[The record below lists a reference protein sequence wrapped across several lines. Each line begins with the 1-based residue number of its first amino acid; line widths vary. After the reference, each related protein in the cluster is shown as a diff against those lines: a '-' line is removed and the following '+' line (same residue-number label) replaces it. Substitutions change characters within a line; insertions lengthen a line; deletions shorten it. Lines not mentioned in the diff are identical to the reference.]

1 MTKQSLSNYFSLN
14 RRYSRSINL
23 ERDFEIPNAV
33 LGYVLTERAMDAFRR
48 IFSSIVNSHT
58 PEGEHKSANR
68 AWTLTGVYGTG
79 KSAFAHYLTS
89 LSAPADSLMRR
100 HALDT
105 AQVSLGK
112 RSQAYRELEST
123 LPEKGFFRAVA
134 VGQREPMRYTIIRAL
149 AQGAEVFWSK
159 GRKPDIIRQLTDWAT
174 EIETDHKTEVTNA
187 QTLDAV
193 KKVAEAA
200 KTDVLLII
208 DELGKNLEFA
218 AHNPEGDDLYLLQ
231 QLAELPRKSKFQVY
245 VVGLLHQSFAEYS
258 QRLASSEKSE
268 WAKIQGR
275 FEDIPFTESTE
286 QMTRLIGQAID
297 RRDLGKYE
305 IDIQTQAQEWRD
317 ILKSATDLPEISPSV
332 LDKAYPL
339 HPIAAL
345 VLPMLC
351 VRYAQNDRSLFTFL
365 TSSEPYAFTQFL
377 EAEMLCGNEIPTLK
391 IHQIYDYFVESVGS
405 GMGSRPNLQR
415 WIEIQG
421 LIADARHLDE
431 DTQLVLKTIG
441 ILNLIT
447 STGAFRATRTLV
459 KLALMGR
466 VGEKKRQQHW
476 DQVIES
482 LLTKGLI
489 THRKQL
495 DELRIWEGSDFD
507 VEKQISDQIET
518 NRSPLAGILTL
529 VSPLKPLIAQ
539 RHSYRTGTLR
549 YFERQ
554 YLETPEQLES
564 LLCKEGN
571 GDGLI
576 GYWLNQE
583 EPKKIP
589 TLTVDG
595 KPFILLTGANFNVL
609 KARAQDFAALKKIQ
623 SSATQLQNDGV
634 ARREVRHRL
643 VQAKRLLDESL
654 SQTFR
659 FTGGQTV
666 CWIQGKQQLIHHTT
680 DFNAELSK
688 VCDRVYSKTPILWN
702 ELINRRELTSQGAKA
717 RRELIE
723 AMLDR
728 SSQARLGLEGYGPEV
743 AMYYSV
749 LEETNIHRL
758 DGDEWNFQP
767 PSKKSGIQSLW
778 QAIEDFY
785 LASTDKIQTLDL
797 LYQRL
802 EAPPYGVKRGV
813 IPVLLTAVLAYHCDD
828 VSIYKDGTFIPVLS
842 SEHFELLVKD
852 PSRYGIKYVEVTGLR
867 AQVFRELELA
877 LRGANV
883 PVTKAQSQVRN
894 ATLLSV
900 VKPLFNFVKRLPPYT
915 IKTKSLGKEA
925 QAVLKTLKDA
935 QEPDHLIFK
944 LLPEAC
950 GLPAVSFTQSADLSA
965 AKVLR
970 KKLVQSLQE
979 IQNAYDKLLSEC
991 QAFLYSAFGVR
1002 EEQKLREDLRVRSG
1016 HLVGQCVDPLLKRF
1030 TLAAVEGATSDREW
1044 TEALVMI
1051 VADKPAESWSDEDA
1065 TAFQIKLSDLAR
1077 RFKNLEALRSE
1088 AAASNYGGFEARRVT
1103 ITRSNGQEMHRMVW
1117 LDHEQEDKATAA
1129 LQEFQEKLDLYD
1141 DPQFRQV
1148 LVAMLAERNLG
1159 VESQNGVAQ
1168 LPTSTKSRK
1177 NGEKGSQTHS
1187 RTVGREG

>member
-1 MTKQSLSNYFSLN
+1 MTKQSLSKHFSVN

-23 ERDFEIPNAV
+23 ERDFELPSAV
-33 LGYVLTERAMDAFRR
+33 LGYILTERAMDAFRR
-48 IFSSIVNSHT
+48 IFGSIVNSHT
-58 PEGEHKSANR
+58 TEGERKSATR

-89 LSAPADSLMRR
+89 LSAPANNPMRH

-105 AQVSLGK
+105 AKASLGK
-112 RSQAYRELEST
+112 RSKEYQELEAA
-123 LPEKGFFRAVA
+123 LPEEGFFRAVA
-134 VGQREPMRYTIIRAL
+134 VGQREPLRYTIIRAL
-149 AQGAEVFWSK
+149 DRGAEVFWSK
-159 GRKPDIIRQLTDWAT
+159 GRKPDITRQLTDWAT
-174 EIETDHKTEVTNA
+174 EIETDHKTDITNA
-187 QTLDAV
+187 QVLDAV

-200 KTDVLLII
+200 KTDMLLII

-218 AHNPEGDDLYLLQ
+218 AHNPGGDDLYLLQ
-231 QLAELPRKSKFQVY
+231 QLAELPRKSEFQVY
-245 VVGLLHQSFAEYS
+245 VIGLLHQSFAEYS

-297 RRDLGKYE
+297 RNELGKYE
-305 IDIQTQAQEWRD
+305 FVIQTQAEEWSN
-317 ILKSATDLPEISPSV
+317 ILKSVTDLPEISPSV
-332 LDKAYPL
+332 LATAYPL

-377 EAEMLCGNEIPTLK
+377 EAETLHGDEIPTLK

-431 DTQLVLKTIG
+431 DTQIVLKTIG

-466 VGEKKRQQHW
+466 VGEKKSQKHW
-476 DQVIES
+476 EQVIAS

-507 VEKQISDQIET
+507 VEQEISTQVET
-518 NRSPLAGILTL
+518 NRSPLAEILTS
-529 VSPLKPLIAQ
+529 VSPLKPLVAQ

-554 YLETPEQLES
+554 YLETPEQLEN
-564 LLCKEGN
+564 LLCKEGSS
-571 GDGLI
+571 DGLI

-583 EPKKIP
+583 EPEKAP
-589 TLTVDG
+589 TLTKDG
-595 KPFILLTGANFNVL
+595 KPFILLAGANFHVL
-609 KARAQDFAALKKIQ
+609 KTRAQDFAALRKIQ
-623 SSATQLQNDGV
+623 SSATQLQSDGV

-659 FTGGQTV
+659 FTGGATV
-666 CWIQGKQQLIHHTT
+666 CWIQGKQQPIHHTT
-680 DFNAELSK
+680 DFNAKLSE
-688 VCDRVYSKTPILWN
+688 VCNHVYSKTPVLWN

-728 SSQARLGLEGYGPEV
+728 SGQARLGLEGYGPEV

-749 LEETNIHRL
+749 LGETKIHQL

-767 PSKKSGIQSLW
+767 PSKKSGIQTLW

-797 LYQRL
+797 LYQQL

-877 LRGANV
+877 LRGAHV
-883 PVTKAQSQVRN
+883 QVQTKAQSQVRN

-915 IKTKSLGKEA
+915 IKTKSLGKQA

-944 LLPEAC
+944 LLPEA
-950 GLPAVSFTQSADLSA
+950 
-965 AKVLR
+965 
-970 KKLVQSLQE
+970 
-979 IQNAYDKLLSEC
+979 
-991 QAFLYSAFGVR
+991 
-1002 EEQKLREDLRVRSG
+1002 
-1016 HLVGQCVDPLLKRF
+1016 
-1030 TLAAVEGATSDREW
+1030 
-1044 TEALVMI
+1044 
-1051 VADKPAESWSDEDA
+1051 
-1065 TAFQIKLSDLAR
+1065 
-1077 RFKNLEALRSE
+1077 
-1088 AAASNYGGFEARRVT
+1088 
-1103 ITRSNGQEMHRMVW
+1103 
-1117 LDHEQEDKATAA
+1117 
-1129 LQEFQEKLDLYD
+1129 
-1141 DPQFRQV
+1141 
-1148 LVAMLAERNLG
+1148 
-1159 VESQNGVAQ
+1159 
-1168 LPTSTKSRK
+1168 
-1177 NGEKGSQTHS
+1177 
-1187 RTVGREG
+1187 